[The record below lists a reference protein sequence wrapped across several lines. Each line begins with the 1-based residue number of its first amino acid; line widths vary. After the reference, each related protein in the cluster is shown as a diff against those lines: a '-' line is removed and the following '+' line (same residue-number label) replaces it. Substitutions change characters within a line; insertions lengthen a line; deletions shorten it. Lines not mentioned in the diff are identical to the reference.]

1 MGRLTALC
9 LCAALT
15 AAAAAP
21 AAATSG
27 PGCFHVINVEDWD
40 VLNIRAGPSASAPV
54 VGTIPPRQHGIISQS
69 GPCVPPHRAPP
80 SRWCQITH
88 FTGSGSAKG
97 FVKRRYLAPSD
108 CP

>member
-1 MGRLTALC
+1 MRRTTILC
-9 LCAALT
+9 LGAVLAL
-15 AAAAAP
+15 AGVAP

-27 PGCFHVINVEDWD
+27 PGCYRVVNVEDWD
-40 VLNIRAGPSASAPV
+40 VLNVRAGPSANAPV
-54 VGTIPPRQHGIISQS
+54 VGTIPPRQHGIISQT
-69 GPCVPPHRAPP
+69 GPCVPPHRPPP

-97 FVKRRYLAPSD
+97 FVKRRYLAAND

>member
-1 MGRLTALC
+1 MGRLTTLC
-9 LCAALT
+9 LCAVFAV
-15 AAAAAP
+15 AGAAP

-27 PGCFHVINVEDWD
+27 PGCFRVINVEDWD
-40 VLNIRAGPSASAPV
+40 VLNIRAGPSANAPV
-54 VGTIPPRQHGIISQS
+54 VGTIPPRHHGIISQS
-69 GPCVPPHRAPP
+69 GPCVPPNRPPP

-97 FVKRRYLAPSD
+97 FVKRRYLAPND